1 MRITDVRIRQV
12 TGTTQYPDDF
22 WQERQRMP
30 TDIYLESK
38 ARSGRE
44 LYRDWNLINDGEKQL
59 GEGQSVSR

>member
-38 ARSGRE
+38 V
-44 LYRDWNLINDGEKQL
+44 K
-59 GEGQSVSR
+59 